1 MPTTLLAP
9 SHTKDTTYSSYR
21 SGATPPRSVLI
32 FNRCL
37 QCSRLVRWRYVQ
49 RSYVLD
55 HPALT
60 LSLSPALVAD
70 SSKINYIMF
79 TGISSMFITLTFIV
93 TYVFDW
99 ENHAIELFT
108 NLLWWVFW
116 LTAAIVTTTDNFSSR
131 VEASCAFSWMTWI
144 FWNASC
150 LQSFIAY
157 RRSKSSVGR

>member
-1 MPTTLLAP
+1 
-9 SHTKDTTYSSYR
+9 
-21 SGATPPRSVLI
+21 
-32 FNRCL
+32 
-37 QCSRLVRWRYVQ
+37 
-49 RSYVLD
+49 
-55 HPALT
+55 
-60 LSLSPALVAD
+60 
-70 SSKINYIMF
+70 
-79 TGISSMFITLTFIV
+79 MFITLTFIV